1 MKIGWIGLGK
11 LGLPCALAM
20 EDMSSHEIMG
30 YDVDAAVRLAITSR
44 VTPRRQEEGLDALLS
59 TTKLQLGTS
68 MDDVIR
74 FTDELIF
81 VAVQTPHH
89 PDYGGER
96 PMPEQTVDFDYAAL
110 RDVAT
115 EINTAAEVQQ
125 KSVIMVVIS
134 TALPG
139 TMEREILPL
148 LGQFVDLIYNPFF
161 IAMGTTIR
169 DFRDPEFV
177 LIGTQDNG
185 PADRLIGF
193 YDDLY
198 ECSLP
203 IMPMTLAE
211 AELTKVAYNTYISM
225 KIVFANTL
233 LEISAKLGTDVDT
246 ITNAL
251 SKADRRLTSGMY
263 MSGGVGDGGA
273 CHPRDNIAMSWL
285 ASKLDLSVDPFE
297 FVTRAREQ
305 QSEWLV
311 EYALTEAAI
320 HILPIVILGKA
331 YKSNSDLMYGSP
343 ASLFVHQLLK
353 RGGNI
358 ATWWDPFLDKSP
370 APQIKAVYIV
380 MTKHDV
386 FEEHKFPLGS
396 IVIDPH
402 RYVMP
407 QLGVRVIHVGGGQS

>member
-30 YDVDAAVRLAITSR
+30 YDVDAAVHLAVESR
-44 VTPRRQEEGLDALLS
+44 VTPRRQEEGLGALLS
-59 TTKLQLGTS
+59 KTKLQLGAS
-68 MDDVIR
+68 MDDVIQ

-96 PMPEQTVDFDYAAL
+96 LMPMQPVDFDYAAL
-110 RDVAT
+110 RDAAM
-115 EINTAAEVQQ
+115 EINAAAEVQQ

-139 TMEREILPL
+139 TMEREIVPL
-148 LGQFVDLIYNPFF
+148 LGRFVDLIYNPFF

-169 DFRDPEFV
+169 DFYDPEFV
-177 LIGTQDNG
+177 LIGTQENDL
-185 PADRLIGF
+185 ASRLIGF

-198 ECSLP
+198 ECSVP

-233 LEISAKLGTDVDT
+233 LEMSDKLGTDVDT

-251 SKADRRLTSGMY
+251 GKADRRLVSTMY

-297 FVTRAREQ
+297 FVTRARER

-311 EYALTEAAI
+311 DYALNEAAI
-320 HILPIVILGKA
+320 HVLPIVVLGKA
-331 YKSNSDLMYGSP
+331 YKPNSDLMYGSP
-343 ASLFVHQLLK
+343 ASLFVNQVLN
-353 RGGNI
+353 RNSRV

-370 APQIKAVYIV
+370 APAIKAVYVV

-386 FEEHKFPLGS
+386 FEEYQFPRGS

-402 RYVMP
+402 RYIMP
-407 QLGVRVIHVGGGQS
+407 QADVRMLHLGGGA